1 MIGVD
6 SMSNLRYTNGVY
18 DVKHTRY
25 PNKRHFRVQLRT
37 NPDYHTHLRTLK
49 EAIDLANFAKH
60 KVIPDSAGVDYLESL
75 FRVVPDRK
83 MQKKIQRV
91 INSKL
96 GR

>member
-1 MIGVD
+1 MMGVD

-25 PNKRHFRVQLRT
+25 PNRRHFKVQLRT

-60 KVIPDSAGVDYLESL
+60 SKVPDSASVDYLESL
-75 FRVVPDRK
+75 LRVVPDCR
-83 MQKKIQRV
+83 MQKKIQRA
-91 INSKL
+91 INEKL
-96 GR
+96 GK